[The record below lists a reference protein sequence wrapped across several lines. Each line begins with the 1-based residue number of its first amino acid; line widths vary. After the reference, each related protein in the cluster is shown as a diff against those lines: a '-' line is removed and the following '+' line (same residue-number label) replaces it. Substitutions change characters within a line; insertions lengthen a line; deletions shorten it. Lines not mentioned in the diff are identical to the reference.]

1 MDEAAPAGER
11 ATGRQVLKRAVLVS
25 MAGLIVL
32 ILAAMQTY
40 SGGGGEIERD
50 LALPSFFAMKQD
62 IPVGTLLL
70 AVLALWWSRLDRP
83 GTPAATSGFQLK
95 GSQAGAILLAMALG
109 IWLLRALIL
118 PDFDLSRDERMV
130 GFDAAIFA
138 GGHIFQPIP
147 PFWRDYYDALN
158 INFILPIGNREG
170 WVSSYLPG
178 NAALRALLC
187 MVMPASAIGA
197 VLVLAGGAALW
208 RIAARLWP
216 ESASTRTVVMVLY
229 ATSSQV
235 ILTGT
240 TAFAMNAHLTANL
253 IWLWLFL
260 QRRPLAHAGA
270 IAVDFIAT
278 GLHQPLFHPLFVA
291 PFLLLLLRERAWKE
305 LAAYT
310 GCYLA
315 IGLFWIGWQPWLS
328 AQGVGPVP
336 AAAATEGVDFISRLS
351 DVLRAPSWPTLW
363 VMAANLLRFITW
375 NAVLLVPLAVVTLL
389 TPLRSNRIIQALW
402 LGPAAMLLLMAAILP
417 WQGYGWGYRYLH
429 HYIGS
434 FILLAG
440 YGWHWLEERHSAPR
454 RALAWLTALSLAVL
468 LPLHAWMADRHI
480 RAYAEAGARIAAIDA
495 DVVIV
500 DDGVPFAQDLVFNRA
515 DLSNRPIMLAHSFVA
530 PASLAALCRGR
541 TLGFADAPLLSPV
554 NAFFGLPGPA
564 APTPHQLST
573 RAAARAA
580 GCRIVGAP

>member
-1 MDEAAPAGER
+1 MDEAAPAGEP
-11 ATGRQVLKRAVLVS
+11 ALGRQVLKRAVLAS
-25 MAGLIVL
+25 MAALMML

-40 SGGGGEIERD
+40 GGGGGEIERD

-62 IPVGTLLL
+62 IPVGTLALV
-70 AVLALWWSRLDRP
+70 VLALWWVRLDRQGPP
-83 GTPAATSGFQLK
+83 GVSPGFQFK
-95 GSQAGAILLAMALG
+95 GWQAGAILFAMALG
-109 IWLLRALIL
+109 IWLLRTRML

-138 GGHIFQPIP
+138 GGRLFQPIP

-158 INFILPIGNREG
+158 INFILPIGNREA

-178 NAALRALLC
+178 NAALRALLG
-187 MVMPASAIGA
+187 MVLPASAIGA

-216 ESASTRTVVMVLY
+216 ESASTRAVVLVLY
-229 ATSSQV
+229 VTSSQV

-240 TAFAMNAHLTANL
+240 TAFAMTAHLTANL

-260 QRRPLAHAGA
+260 QRRPIAHAGA
-270 IAVDFIAT
+270 IAVGFVAT

-328 AQGVGPVP
+328 AQGLQPVP
-336 AAAATEGVDFISRLS
+336 AAVGTEGVDFISRLS
-351 DVLRAPSWPTLW
+351 DVLRAPSWLTLW
-363 VMAANLLRFITW
+363 VMAANLLRFVTW
-375 NAVLLVPLAVVTLL
+375 NALLLAPLAAVTLL
-389 TPLRSNRIIQALW
+389 TPLRSNRFIQALW
-402 LGPAAMLLLMAAILP
+402 LGPAGMLLLMAAILP

-434 FILLAG
+434 FVLLAG
-440 YGWHWLEERHSAPR
+440 FGWHWLEARQAAPR
-454 RALAWLTALSLAVL
+454 RALIGLTALWLAVL
-468 LPLHAWMADRHI
+468 LPLQVWMADGHI
-480 RAYAEAGARIAAIDA
+480 RAYAAAAARIKAIDA

-515 DLSNRPIMLAHSFVA
+515 DLSNRPIMLAHSFVS
-530 PASLAALCRGR
+530 PGSLGALCRGR

-554 NAFFGLPGPA
+554 NAFFGLPGPS
-564 APTPHQLST
+564 APTPHQQST
-573 RAAARAA
+573 RDAARAA
-580 GCRIVGAP
+580 SCRIVPAL